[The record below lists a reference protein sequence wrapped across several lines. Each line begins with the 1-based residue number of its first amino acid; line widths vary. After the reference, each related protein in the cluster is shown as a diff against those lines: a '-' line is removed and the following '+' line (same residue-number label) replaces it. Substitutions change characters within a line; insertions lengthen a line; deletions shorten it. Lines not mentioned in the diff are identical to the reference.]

1 MIQTFCFYLARSL
14 RNRTVAYVRQLR
26 RPKYL
31 VPALAWLGY
40 MYFFVFRYMFSRPR
54 PDVRA
59 AVPQFFQMLP
69 LLEIGGAIFLFG
81 IVLLPWIWP
90 GRRGGAFRFTEAEM
104 QFLFPAP
111 ISRRTLVRFRLV
123 KMQFGILFGVLI
135 SFLFFGRG
143 GFSEHPIFFL
153 AALWLVYS
161 FLSLYYVGATLT
173 QTSLAEH
180 GVAGFKRQAWTL
192 AAVAAV
198 IVAVLV
204 WVKWFIPPFPGSA
217 GGKISVYSDWLAMAT
232 GSGPAYFVLL
242 PFRALIHPA
251 FTPDYPA
258 FLVSLIPALAILFLS
273 YLWVMHTD
281 VAFEEASLE
290 KARKVAGVLEAARSG
305 SFKGVKRSGS
315 KVRKP
320 LFQLAPVGFAP
331 VAIFWKNL
339 ISIGRLG
346 MLGIV
351 PAIIVVAVGMAV
363 VFGSRGS
370 QRDLVPTAIGTIA
383 AVMAGFLTLLGPNMV
398 RDDLRTDLLQVDLLK
413 TYPIPGW
420 GVVLGEVAAPAA
432 FLAVGEWVL
441 LLVAALVLPDGG
453 RIRATLPQRLLVAS
467 SAASLLP
474 SLSLMGVVIQNAAAL
489 VLPGWV
495 QLGKDR
501 QRGVEAMGQ
510 NLISMVATVLVL
522 VLSLLPAGL
531 IFSIVFIP
539 GYLAGYGLVVLPIA
553 ALVAALGMVAEA
565 GFAVFWLGRIY
576 DKFDVSLEGAGH
588 RG

>member
-31 VPALAWLGY
+31 VPALAWLAY
-40 MYFFVFRYMFSRPR
+40 MYFFVFRHMFFRRR

-59 AVPQFFQMLP
+59 AVPEFFQMLP
-69 LLEIGGAIFLFG
+69 LLEIGGAILLFG

-90 GRRGGAFRFTEAEM
+90 GRGGGGLRFTEAEI

-123 KMQFGILFGVLI
+123 KMQLGILFGVLI

-143 GFSEHPIFFL
+143 GFSEHPVFFL
-153 AALWLVYS
+153 AALWIVYS
-161 FLSLYYVGATLT
+161 FLSLYYVGTTLT

-180 GVAGFKRQAWTL
+180 GAAGFKRQAWTL

-204 WVKWFIPPFPGSA
+204 WVKWFIPPFPESA
-217 GGKISVYSDWLAMAT
+217 GGGFSAYSDWLAMAT

-251 FTPDYPA
+251 FAPDYPA
-258 FLVSLIPALAILFLS
+258 FLMSLIPALAILVLS
-273 YLWVMHTD
+273 YLWVMRTD

-290 KARKVAGVLEAARSG
+290 KARKVAGILEAARSG
-305 SFKGVKRSGS
+305 SFRGFKRSGS

-320 LFQLAPVGFAP
+320 LFRLAPVGFAP

-346 MLGIV
+346 TLSIL

-370 QRDLVPTAIGTIA
+370 QRESGADDDRDRLA

-413 TYPIPGW
+413 TYPVPGW

-441 LLVAALVLPDGG
+441 LLVAALVLPDAG
-453 RIRATLPQRLLVAS
+453 RIRATLSQRFSGRLECRL
-467 SAASLLP
+467 AAAKSQ
-474 SLSLMGVVIQNAAAL
+474 SDGGVIQNAAAL
-489 VLPGWV
+489 ILPGWV

-522 VLSLLPAGL
+522 LLSCCP
-531 IFSIVFIP
+531 P
-539 GYLAGYGLVVLPIA
+539 G
-553 ALVAALGMVAEA
+553 
-565 GFAVFWLGRIY
+565 
-576 DKFDVSLEGAGH
+576 
-588 RG
+588 